1 MRPRDITGRVL
12 RRPLR
17 SPYLPGGG
25 GRSWLRWVLLAVSAW
40 LLYTAVLSDHSL
52 WRILRLRQ
60 ELAESEAETA
70 RVKAETAKLEA
81 RLDDPKARAEHAEE
95 VLRGQGLARPNEIIY
110 RLGEPPADSLS
121 R

>member
-17 SPYLPGGG
+17 SPYFPGGG
-25 GRSWLRWVLLAVSAW
+25 HRWLRWAILAASAW
-40 LLYTAVLSDHSL
+40 LLYVAVLSDHSL

-60 ELAESEAETA
+60 QLAESDAEIQRVQAET
-70 RVKAETAKLEA
+70 RKLEA
-81 RLDDPKARAEHAEE
+81 RLDDPRVRQEHAEE
-95 VLRGQGLARPNEIIY
+95 VLRRQGLARPNEIIY
-110 RLGEPPADSLS
+110 RLGESNADSTA

>member
-25 GRSWLRWVLLAVSAW
+25 GRPWLRWALLVVTAW
-40 LLYTAVLSDHSL
+40 LLYAAVLSDHSL

-60 ELAESEAETA
+60 QLGEAEAETA
-70 RVKAETAKLEA
+70 RVKSETSKLEA
-81 RLDDPKARAEHAEE
+81 RLDDPKSRAEHAEE
-95 VLRGQGLARPNEIIY
+95 VLRGQGMARPNEIIY
-110 RLGEPPADSLS
+110 RLGDPPADSLA